1 MKDKQNKPTELKDT
15 GPGQGSLPAAT
26 GKKPGKGKAVLII
39 ILAVLILAGG
49 GFGFYWL
56 DTASRYFQ
64 TDNAK
69 VTAKMYTITPATSG
83 KLLEWIVSD
92 GETVTKNQ
100 NLGRQ
105 EILPYLVSP
114 INGTVVKNNGTAGQI
129 VSPATHL
136 AVIADTD
143 HPYIGVNIEE
153 TDITKIKVGQTV
165 DVWIDA
171 YGSKL
176 FNGIISEIDLATQ
189 QYFSGSSSFSTSGT
203 YTKVTQL
210 IPVKV
215 LIENPDNLPM
225 AFGMNA
231 TVRVHLKDPLSP
243 VKDSSKDQAPVTDS
257 VSAAEPAA
265 SYISSIEAKDQIS
278 VLPDIS
284 GKVTSV
290 HFKIGQVVKTG
301 DALFEID
308 SSDLALQVRQ
318 ATSSLTPLSIASK
331 EATANYNRMQKLF
344 VGGAISAVDR
354 DAAKAKADSASAQM
368 ESAQASLDLLLKK
381 LDSCTVKAPMDG
393 QVASKLIATGNL
405 ASPQA
410 PALTLVDNA
419 HVIVRIGV
427 TESDL
432 AKIKL
437 GDTAHVIIQAV
448 EAYLTGQVDSI
459 APVCDAK
466 TGLFP
471 VEITLDNPGGQ
482 IKPGMK
488 ADVSFQEA
496 INHG

>member
-1 MKDKQNKPTELKDT
+1 
-15 GPGQGSLPAAT
+15 
-26 GKKPGKGKAVLII
+26 VL
-39 ILAVLILAGG
+39 VLAGG

-56 DTASRYFQ
+56 DNSSRYFQ

-69 VTAKMYTITPATSG
+69 ITAKMYTITPVTSG
-83 KLLEWIVSD
+83 KLLEWTVSD
-92 GETVTKNQ
+92 GETVTKDQ

-105 EILPYLVSP
+105 EVLPYLVSP

-129 VSPATHL
+129 VSPATQL

-143 HPYIGVNIEE
+143 HPYVGVNIEE
-153 TDITKIKVGQTV
+153 TDITKIQVGQTV

-171 YGSKL
+171 YGKKL
-176 FNGIISEIDLATQ
+176 FKGVVSEIDLATQ
-189 QYFSGSSSFSTSGT
+189 QYFSGASSFSTSGT

-215 LIENPDNLPM
+215 LIENPDRLPM

-231 TVRVHLKDPLSP
+231 TVRVHLKDPLTSVTAQP
-243 VKDSSKDQAPVTDS
+243 GTAAPDTDS
-257 VSAAEPAA
+257 AAAPEPTA
-265 SYISSIEAKDQIS
+265 SYTSSIEANDQIS
-278 VLPDIS
+278 VLPDVS

-290 HFKIGQVVKTG
+290 HFKVGQTVKAG

-308 SSDLALQVRQ
+308 SSDLALQVKQ
-318 ATSSLTPLSIASK
+318 ATAGLAPLSVASK

-344 VGGAISAVDR
+344 AGGAISAVER
-354 DAAKAKADSASAQM
+354 DAAKAKADSAAAQPGKQPRLP
-368 ESAQASLDLLLKK
+368 STCCRKSLTAG
-381 LDSCTVKAPMDG
+381 TVKAPMAG
-393 QVASKLIATGNL
+393 QVATKLIATGSL

-410 PALTLVDNA
+410 PALTLVDIS

-427 TESDL
+427 TENDIT
-432 AKIKL
+432 KVKL
-437 GDTAHVIIQAV
+437 GDTAQVRVQAV
-448 EAYLTGQVDSI
+448 NKTLAGQVNSI
-459 APVCDAK
+459 SPVCDTK

-471 VEITLDNPGGQ
+471 VEITLSNPDGL

-496 INHG
+496 MSHG

>member
-1 MKDKQNKPTELKDT
+1 MEDKMNEKTEAKAVDQ
-15 GPGQGSLPAAT
+15 GPGKTPAVS
-26 GKKPGKGKAVLII
+26 GRKPGKRRA
-39 ILAVLILAGG
+39 ILLVILAGLVLAG
-49 GFGFYWL
+49 GAYGFYLL

-69 VTAKMYTITPATSG
+69 VTAKMYTITPVAAG
-83 KLLEWIVSD
+83 KLLEW
-92 GETVTKNQ
+92 TVTDGATVAKDQ

-105 EILPYLVSP
+105 EVLPYLVSP
-114 INGTVVKNNGTAGQI
+114 IHGTVVKNNGTAGQI
-129 VSPATHL
+129 VAPTTQL

-171 YGSKL
+171 YGKNL
-176 FNGIISEIDLATQ
+176 FKGVISDIDLATQ
-189 QYFSGSSSFSTSGT
+189 QYFSGASSFSTSGT

-231 TVRVHLKDPLSP
+231 TVRVHLKDPL
-243 VKDSSKDQAPVTDS
+243 APVDTQSGTATPDS
-257 VSAAEPAA
+257 DSALPALPATSYTSAVEANDQVS
-265 SYISSIEAKDQIS
+265 I
-278 VLPDIS
+278 LPEVS

-290 HFKIGQVVKTG
+290 QIKVGQSVKAG

-308 SSDLALQVRQ
+308 SSDLALQVKQ
-318 ATSSLTPLSIASK
+318 ATASLAPLSVASQ
-331 EATANYNRMQKLF
+331 EASRAYSRMQKLF
-344 VGGAISAVDR
+344 TGGAISAVDR
-354 DAAKAKADSASAQM
+354 DAAKAKADSAAAQL
-368 ESAQASLDLLLKK
+368 ESAQASLDLLQKK
-381 LDSCTVKAPMDG
+381 LDSCTVRAPMDG
-393 QVASKLIATGNL
+393 LVATRLVSTGSL

-410 PALTLVDNA
+410 PALTLVDISR
-419 HVIVRIGV
+419 VLVRINV
-427 TESDL
+427 TESD
-432 AKIKL
+432 ITRIRL
-437 GDTAHVIIQAV
+437 GDTAQVRIQAV
-448 EAYLTGQVDSI
+448 NATLAGQVDSI

-471 VEITLDNPGGQ
+471 VEITLGNPDGQ

-488 ADVSFQEA
+488 ADVSWQEA
-496 INHG
+496 